1 MIHFELRRP
10 GRQPGQLRRE
20 IERLERAL
28 IDDAAVATSNP
39 EERTRQRLRQAL
51 ILQELRAKR
60 AQLTAR
66 GAPDGDALVAP
77 TDTLGNESDGSV
89 DEQSASRPSALGP
102 TTEATYDRRPDASRR
117 SPWRGGRSRW
127 LYVALTLALVAAG
140 GLIAVDRSLGSSAS
154 TALPQPQNVATAPA
168 SPRPQPTPGAP
179 ASSTRAAALAE
190 PPPAPTVARTP
201 DRIDPPFLFLQV
213 VEEAAADPRDDQVDA
228 EQIADDLGVSGA
240 DDDGLADDLPL
251 PPQEPVEDTALEAM
265 IQPPAGFTSVTLR
278 ADPTT
283 AAPVLDTLLPD
294 ARVTLLPG
302 SSTANGFLWAH
313 IRTSS
318 GVEGWVVSTTLR

>member
-1 MIHFELRRP
+1 
-10 GRQPGQLRRE
+10 
-20 IERLERAL
+20 
-28 IDDAAVATSNP
+28 
-39 EERTRQRLRQAL
+39 
-51 ILQELRAKR
+51 
-60 AQLTAR
+60 
-66 GAPDGDALVAP
+66 
-77 TDTLGNESDGSV
+77 
-89 DEQSASRPSALGP
+89 
-102 TTEATYDRRPDASRR
+102 
-117 SPWRGGRSRW
+117 
-127 LYVALTLALVAAG
+127 
-140 GLIAVDRSLGSSAS
+140 
-154 TALPQPQNVATAPA
+154 
-168 SPRPQPTPGAP
+168 
-179 ASSTRAAALAE
+179 
-190 PPPAPTVARTP
+190 VARTP